1 MLGMNVIGQMFI
13 VKSVGLMNTG
23 VKMHLSIDL
32 LFSTSLD
39 WSLYLSSYSF
49 LPLVLFVPS
58 NIAN

>member
-23 VKMHLSIDL
+23 VKMHSSIDL

-39 WSLYLSSYSF
+39 WSLYLSSYSL